1 MPERRVKSSVNVAPP
16 VQDKPLHQLGQ
27 TRSSLQADHALLTPD
42 SFVRAPLPGME
53 RASAIVHV
61 APAMGAAFTQ
71 YTAEIEPGGALGPTE
86 AQRFLFVLEGK
97 VQLEASRAK
106 HELAKDGYAYLP
118 AADPASVRA
127 PEAARIAVSEKVY
140 QLLSGPPGA
149 AQTDGKKG
157 GRPGIRKP
165 DVLIGEEGSIA
176 PQAFMGDESLLV
188 RALLPD
194 DPAFDF
200 AVNTMTYQPG
210 AALPMVESHIM
221 EHGLLMLEGEGIY
234 RLGDRWYP
242 VAAGDFIWM
251 APYCLQWFG
260 ALGKVPAK
268 YLIYKPWNRHPL
280 G

>member
-1 MPERRVKSSVNVAPP
+1 MLDGPGKNVLPP
-16 VQDKPLHQLGQ
+16 AQDQALHHLGQ
-27 TRSSLQADHALLTPD
+27 TRSSVQADHVLLTPD
-42 SFVRAPLPGME
+42 TFVRAPLPGME

-71 YTAEIEPGGALGPTE
+71 YTAEIEAAGSLGPAK
-86 AQRFLFVLEGK
+86 AQRFVFMLEGEA
-97 VQLEASRAK
+97 QLQASGK
-106 HELAKDGYAYLP
+106 NHVLAKGGYAYLP
-118 AADPASVRA
+118 PGVPSALCSAKASRVA
-127 PEAARIAVSEKVY
+127 VIEKAYQSLDEA
-140 QLLSGPPGA
+140 
-149 AQTDGKKG
+149 KKG
-157 GRPGIRKP
+157 APLGTPGM
-165 DVLIGEEGSIA
+165 LIGEEDSIA
-176 PQAFMGDESLLV
+176 PQVFMGDESLLV

-210 AALPMVESHIM
+210 ASLPMVESHIM
-221 EHGLLMLEGEGIY
+221 EHGLLMLEGQGIY
-234 RLGDRWYP
+234 RLADRWYP

>member
-1 MPERRVKSSVNVAPP
+1 MPERRVKSAAKAVAP
-16 VQDKPLHQLGQ
+16 VQDRALHHLGQ

-53 RASAIVHV
+53 RASAIVHTG
-61 APAMGAAFTQ
+61 PAIGAAFTQ

-97 VQLEASRAK
+97 VQLEASGGK
-106 HELAKDGYAYLP
+106 HVLAKDGYAYLP
-118 AADPASVRA
+118 AAEPSSVRA
-127 PEAARIAVSEKVY
+127 PEAARIAVIEKVY
-140 QLLSGPPGA
+140 QPLRGPSSA
-149 AQTDGKKG
+149 ETDGKKG

-165 DVLIGEEGSIA
+165 DVLIREEGSVT

-194 DPAFDF
+194 DPIFDF
-200 AVNTMTYQPG
+200 AVNTMKYQPG